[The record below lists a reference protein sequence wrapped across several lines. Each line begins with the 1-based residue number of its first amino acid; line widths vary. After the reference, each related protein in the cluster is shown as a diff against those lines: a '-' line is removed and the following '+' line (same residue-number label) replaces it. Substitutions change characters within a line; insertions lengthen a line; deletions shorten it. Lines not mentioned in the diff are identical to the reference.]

1 MNLSPFEYT
10 LEEALEL
17 LRKMDALKFVSR
29 RSKLKYRLN
38 DTYCFETRLEKP
50 IYLEK
55 TARNNFILFYDED
68 GNNVQNISFNRL
80 WEIEPQRIDFKTTL
94 ELLKQDPTLTIR
106 VQHKYVD
113 VTGPLTLI
121 LTNIISNYDYITLI
135 DTLLNGD
142 FYVLRSK
149 KKP

>member
-10 LEEALEL
+10 LEEALQL
-17 LRKMDALKFVSR
+17 LREVDDLKFVSR

-38 DTYCFETRLEKP
+38 DTYCFETRLEEP

-55 TARNNFILFYDED
+55 TTRNNLMLFYDED
-68 GNNVQNISFNRL
+68 GNDVQNISFNRL
-80 WEIEPQRIDFKTTL
+80 WEIEPQRTDFKTTL
-94 ELLKQDPTLTIR
+94 KLLKQDPTLTIR
-106 VQHKYVD
+106 VQHKHVD

-121 LTNIISNYDYITLI
+121 LTSIISDYNYITLI